1 MKGLAVLV
9 KKEVKE
15 LLRDPKILLGTILMP
30 LILMVAMGG
39 MVRIS
44 TTAMMEA
51 SANVSVA
58 VLDMDDQ
65 PLSQTLVEFLQQT
78 QNLNTTVLTGCT
90 VDGAL
95 EEAEE
100 LGVKALVVI
109 PDGFTHNITSGRRG
123 MVYVYSI
130 MEKGTMAEAMGFSTV
145 EGAINVFEEIV
156 KAQMISTGMPGADPE
171 VVLNP
176 IDEKPM
182 TLFRGELIEQSPD
195 QLAQLIMSQSMLP
208 LILMIVVG
216 TAMSMAATSM
226 AVEKEAKT
234 LETLLTLPVS
244 RMTILLSKLIGST
257 IIAVIGSVSFMVG
270 MAYYTTSVSAPAT
283 GGKVQI
289 PTQLLQSLTS
299 PITLAVIGGTVFITM
314 VSAIALALCIAV
326 YAEDVR
332 GAQSLVGILELP
344 IMVPAIVLMF
354 ADISMLPRSVQAVL
368 YAIPYT
374 HTILATRGALL
385 GQYGPAMLSLGY
397 IVAFTVA
404 VLCVAA
410 KTFSSERVITARIRL
425 RRFKLGRP
433 FRRPQVG

>member
-1 MKGLAVLV
+1 MRGLAVLV
-9 KKEVKE
+9 GKEVKE

-58 VLDMDDQ
+58 VLDMDGQ
-65 PLSQTLVEFLQQT
+65 PLSQTLVEFLQQA
-78 QNLNTTVLTGCT
+78 QNLNTTVLTGYT

-95 EEAEE
+95 EKAEE
-100 LGVKALVVI
+100 LGVRTLVVV
-109 PDGFTHNITSGRRG
+109 PEGFTHNITSGQRG
-123 MVYVYSI
+123 TVYVYSI
-130 MEKGTMAEAMGFSTV
+130 MERGSMAEAMGFSTV
-145 EGAINVFEEIV
+145 EGAINVFEEMV
-156 KAQMISTGMPGADPE
+156 KAQMISTGMPGVNPE

-176 IDEKPM
+176 IYEKPM

-195 QLAQLIMSQSMLP
+195 QLVQLIMSQSMLP
-208 LILMIVVG
+208 LIVMIVVG

-289 PTQLLQSLTS
+289 PTQLLQSMTS
-299 PITLAVIGGTVFITM
+299 PITLVVVGGTIFVTM
-314 VSAIALALCIAV
+314 VSALALALCIAV

-354 ADISMLPRSVQAVL
+354 ADISMLPKSIQAVL

-374 HTILATRGALL
+374 HTILATKDALL
-385 GQYGPAMLSLGY
+385 GQYGSAMLSLGY
-397 IVAFTVA
+397 IVAFTVV
-404 VLCVAA
+404 VLYVAA

-425 RRFKLGRP
+425 GRFKLGRP

>member
-1 MKGLAVLV
+1 MRGLAVLV
-9 KKEVKE
+9 EKEVKE

-58 VLDMDDQ
+58 VLDMDNQ

-78 QNLNTTVLTGCT
+78 QNLNTTVLTGYT

-95 EEAEE
+95 EKAEE
-100 LGVKALVVI
+100 LGVRALVVV
-109 PDGFTHNITSGRRG
+109 PDGFTHNITSGQRG

-130 MEKGTMAEAMGFSTV
+130 MERGTMAEAMGFSTV
-145 EGAINVFEEIV
+145 EGAINVFEEMV
-156 KAQMISTGMPGADPE
+156 KAQMISTGMPDVNPE

-195 QLAQLIMSQSMLP
+195 QLVQLIMSQSMLP
-208 LILMIVVG
+208 LIVMIVVG

-270 MAYYTTSVSAPAT
+270 MAYYTTSVSAPVT
-283 GGKVQI
+283 GGEAQI

-299 PITLAVIGGTVFITM
+299 PITLVVIGGTIFITM
-314 VSAIALALCIAV
+314 VSALALALCIAV

-354 ADISMLPRSVQAVL
+354 ADISMLPKSVQVVL

-374 HTILATRGALL
+374 HTILATKDALL
-385 GQYGPAMLSLGY
+385 GQYGSAMLSLGY
-397 IVAFTVA
+397 IVAFTVV
-404 VLCVAA
+404 VLYVAA

-425 RRFKLGRP
+425 GRFKLGRP

>member
-1 MKGLAVLV
+1 M
-9 KKEVKE
+9 
-15 LLRDPKILLGTILMP
+15 
-30 LILMVAMGG
+30 
-39 MVRIS
+39 
-44 TTAMMEA
+44 
-51 SANVSVA
+51 
-58 VLDMDDQ
+58 
-65 PLSQTLVEFLQQT
+65 
-78 QNLNTTVLTGCT
+78 
-90 VDGAL
+90 
-95 EEAEE
+95 
-100 LGVKALVVI
+100 VI
-109 PDGFTHNITSGRRG
+109 PEGFTHNVTSGQRG
-123 MVYVYSI
+123 TVYMYSI
-130 MEKGTMAEAMGFSTV
+130 MERGTMAEAMGFSTV
-145 EGAINVFEEIV
+145 EGAINVFEEAV
-156 KAQMISTGMPGADPE
+156 KAQMISTGMPDVNPE

-176 IDEKPM
+176 IDEEPM
-182 TLFRGELIEQSPD
+182 TVFRGELIEQSPD

-257 IIAVIGSVSFMVG
+257 VIAVIGSVSFMVG

-283 GGKVQI
+283 GGEVQI

-299 PITLAVIGGTVFITM
+299 PITLAVIGGTIFITM
-314 VSAIALALCIAV
+314 VSALALALCVAV

-332 GAQSLVGILELP
+332 GAQSIVGVLQLP

-354 ADISMLPRSVQAVL
+354 ADVSMLPTSVQAVL

-385 GQYGPAMLSLGY
+385 GQYGLAMLSLGY
-397 IVAFTVA
+397 LTAFTVV
-404 VLCVAA
+404 VLYVAA
-410 KTFSSERVITARIRL
+410 KTFSGERVITARM
-425 RRFKLGRP
+425 RFRGFRFGRP